1 MKRMQKTE
9 GFTLIELMIVVA
21 IIAIIAAIA
30 IPNLLNAKKAG
41 NEASAIASLRTL
53 STVSEQYRNRF
64 DTYPVTT
71 PLATLETTGYVDSNL
86 GGGSKSG
93 YDFVFVGTAST
104 WSCTAA
110 PTTPTST
117 GDRYFF
123 VDESGVIRWDGA
135 VAATVASPSLN

>member
-1 MKRMQKTE
+1 MKRTQKTE

-30 IPNLLNAKKAG
+30 IPNLIIARKIA
-41 NEASAIASLRTL
+41 NESSAIASMRTL

-93 YDFVFVGTAST
+93 YDFVFVGTVTSWT
-104 WSCTAA
+104 CMAA

-123 VDESGVIRWDGA
+123 VDESGVIRWDGS
-135 VAATVASPSLN
+135 VAATVASPALD

>member
-1 MKRMQKTE
+1 MKRTQNSE

-30 IPNLLNAKKAG
+30 IPNLITARKMA
-41 NEASAIASLRTL
+41 NEASAIASMRTL
-53 STVSEQYRNRF
+53 SSVSEQYRNRF
-64 DTYPVTT
+64 DSYPVTT

-93 YDFVFVGTAST
+93 YDFDFIGTVTT
-104 WSCTAA
+104 WTCTAA

-123 VDESGVIRWDGA
+123 VDESGVIRWDGSA
-135 VAATVASPSLN
+135 AATVASPALD

>member
-1 MKRMQKTE
+1 MKRTQNSE

-30 IPNLLNAKKAG
+30 IPNLIIARKMA
-41 NEASAIASLRTL
+41 NEASAIASMRTL
-53 STVSEQYRNRF
+53 SSASEQYRNRF
-64 DTYPVTT
+64 DSFPVTT

-93 YDFVFVGTAST
+93 YDFVYVGTATT
-104 WSCTAA
+104 WTCTAA
-110 PTTPTST
+110 PTTFGST
-117 GDRYFF
+117 GKRYFF

-135 VAATVASPSLN
+135 AAATVASPALD